1 MGIYVL
7 AVAKNRFVL
16 FALLILVLSGSVF
29 AQQNEST
36 EPENAT
42 DTESSDDPG
51 RQARGFTARE
61 SRTGFTTSKP
71 VFGGPTSPEGEL
83 EEADRVKDP
92 AFRFPS
98 IDAAFEPW
106 VAWKKRQNEENGL
119 QLSAHYSTLFQ
130 GLSDALPGAEDTASG
145 GVLRGT
151 LQWTPIGRGTPNK
164 GSLNIMLDH
173 RHAFRD
179 LAPAGLAGQAGY
191 IGLTGTFYGD
201 TGFSVV
207 NLNWQ
212 QGFNE
217 GRSGVVAGRYDPND
231 YMNILGYVNPW
242 SIFSNIAIN
251 LDATVAFPDVGWGIA
266 GGHWITDQWYVL
278 GGFNDANGAITDDLE
293 FFDGGAE
300 FFKFGHVGWSPSKA
314 ERYFKNIHVMAWHVD
329 EREDAGIDS
338 ANGVAIAANWTF
350 DDRWM
355 PFARIGFSR
364 GSSPI
369 YNESYTA
376 GLIRK
381 FMYRSDLIGL
391 SANYGSPPDNS
402 LRNQTTIES
411 FWRIQFAQN
420 LAITPSLQLLLNPA
434 LNPDDD
440 QVWVYGLR
448 IRLTF

>member
-1 MGIYVL
+1 MHRLITTALVLVL
-7 AVAKNRFVL
+7 AVAVSN
-16 FALLILVLSGSVF
+16 
-29 AQQNEST
+29 ST
-36 EPENAT
+36 GAEETELEAAT
-42 DTESSDDPG
+42 DTELPDDPD
-51 RQARGFTARE
+51 RQARGFTSRE

-71 VFGGPTSPEGEL
+71 IFGGPTSPEGQL
-83 EEADRVKDP
+83 EEADRVKEP

-106 VAWKKRQNEENGL
+106 VAWKTRQNEENGL
-119 QLSAHYSTLFQ
+119 QISAHYSTLFQ

-151 LQWTPIGRGTPNK
+151 LQWTPVGRGTQNK
-164 GSLNIMLDH
+164 GSLNITLDH

-179 LAPAGLAGQAGY
+179 IAPAGLAGQAGY
-191 IGLTGTFYGD
+191 IGLTGVFYGD

-212 QGFNE
+212 QGFND

-251 LDATVAFPDVGWGIA
+251 LDASVAFPDAGWGVA

-278 GGFNDANGAITDDLE
+278 GGFNDANGAIADDLE

-314 ERYFKNIHVMAWHVD
+314 ERYFKNIHLLAWHVD

-364 GSSPI
+364 GASPI

-391 SANYGSPPDNS
+391 SANYGSPPDSS
-402 LRNQTTIES
+402 LRNQTTVET

-434 LNPDDD
+434 LNPEDD